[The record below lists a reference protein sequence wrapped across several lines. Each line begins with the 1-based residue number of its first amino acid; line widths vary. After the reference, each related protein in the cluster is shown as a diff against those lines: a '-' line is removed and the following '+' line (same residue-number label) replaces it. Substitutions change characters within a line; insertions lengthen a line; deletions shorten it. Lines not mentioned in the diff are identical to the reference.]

1 MIMNTVVVSKDEA
14 RRAVEQIDPLLGF
27 FEDHSLGGEA
37 FTKNG
42 VLSLIGDADEIY
54 WDRQTTP
61 TTLVVHLGEHH
72 FRFDLESER
81 NSPYRR

>member
-1 MIMNTVVVSKDEA
+1 MTINTVAVSKDEA

-42 VLSLIGDADEIY
+42 VLSLVDDADEIY
-54 WDRQTTP
+54 WDRQSTP
-61 TTLVVHLGEHH
+61 ATLVVRLGEHG

-81 NSPYRR
+81 NSPYRA